1 MKKIKA
7 RDFIYVASY
16 IVVFIVSLFIGRLW
30 FSPFGMNGINK
41 IIFIDVRL
49 PRAIIVSLAGASLGL
64 AGIAFQNLFRNY
76 LAGPGILG
84 VTSGSAF
91 GAVFAILIFQFNPYL
106 IQSSSFIFGIIA
118 VVLAY
123 KLGSLIGKGLL
134 SLILAGMVVSA
145 IFGGFIGLA
154 KYLADPYNKL
164 PTIVFWLLGS
174 FSGIRWIDVEVS
186 FLPMV
191 IGIVGLI
198 SMRWVF
204 NILSLGDEEA
214 TALGINAKRWRIAAI
229 ILATL
234 CSSAATS
241 VGGMIAWIGLVSPH
255 IARLMTGVDNK
266 KLVPMTAIVGAFLL
280 LVCDTVARSLTA
292 SEIPLSIVTDFVGA
306 PILFIILV
314 KRRKMYY
321 VKD

>member
-1 MKKIKA
+1 MKNQ
-7 RDFIYVASY
+7 RYLLYVFFLS
-16 IVVFIVSLFIGRLW
+16 VFMVTLFIGRMEFFP
-30 FSPFGMNGINK
+30 FSMNGIDK
-41 IIFIDVRL
+41 VILFDVRL

-64 AGIAFQNLFRNY
+64 AGVAFQNLFRNY

-91 GAVFAILIFQFNPYL
+91 GAVFAILLFQFNAYL
-106 IQSSSFIFGIIA
+106 IQGFSFIFGIIA
-118 VVLAY
+118 VALAY
-123 KLGSLIGKGLL
+123 KLGSMIGKGVL
-134 SLILAGMVVSA
+134 SLILAGMVISA

-174 FSGIRWIDVEVS
+174 FAGIRWTDVKVS

-191 IGIVGLI
+191 IGIIGLI
-198 SMRWVF
+198 SMRWIF

-214 TALGINAKRWRIAAI
+214 TALGVNVKKWKTTAI
-229 ILATL
+229 IFATL
-234 CSSAATS
+234 AASAATS
-241 VGGMIAWIGLVSPH
+241 VGGMIAWIGVVSPH
-255 IARLMTGVDNK
+255 IARLVSGVDNK
-266 KLVPMTAIVGAFLL
+266 KLVPMTAIIGALL
-280 LVCDTVARSLTA
+280 LLLCDTVARSLTP
-292 SEIPLSIVTDFVGA
+292 SEIPLSVVTDFVGA

-314 KRRKMYY
+314 KRRSIYY